1 MTTTAKKPTHYSAR
15 KAAGRR
21 NSRIW
26 HRSQKQ
32 PEAWFSTPAS
42 PVRVIEPG
50 SPEWNE
56 IAERYGVAS

>member
-1 MTTTAKKPTHYSAR
+1 MTEAPKLSAR

-26 HRSQKQ
+26 HQRQNEPLKWY
-32 PEAWFSTPAS
+32 ATPAS

-50 SPEWNE
+50 SPEWEE
-56 IAERYGVAS
+56 IAARYLGETPR